1 MFYTI
6 ARRFLRVRTFDEWS
20 AQLISRFF
28 RGQLLMLSSPPV
40 SVIAHHTIE
49 VRTETPPAFERS
61 GLQTFEVFSGQC
73 YTDGESSYL
82 TVDDSLIH
90 TGTLASQLTIV
101 WIGSTEHARRPLSLS
116 NVMSYAMQ
124 AALRRCGLF
133 PLHAAG
139 LIAPVQEKGLLVIGE
154 SGSGKSTL
162 ALQLAAASW
171 RYLSDDSIALTKNAD
186 EDADA
191 ADGMVTAHGLRRRF
205 AVTDRSLAA
214 CALPGLSEAL
224 GEHMP
229 FDENKRYLDPTT
241 AFPGQLASSCQP
253 GVLLFPAITNQPHST
268 VERLSRSA
276 AMVHLATFCPWACY
290 DASTS
295 REHLRVLSGLTRQTN
310 AYLLH
315 AGRDLIEQAGR
326 AASLVNSLCEENNS
340 R

>member
-1 MFYTI
+1 VIFSHSAQHLERAMSYTI

-20 AQLISRFF
+20 AQLVSRFF
-28 RGQLLMLSSPPV
+28 SGQLLKLSSPPA

-49 VRTETPPAFERS
+49 VRTETPPAFARS

-90 TGTLASQLTIV
+90 TGTLASQLTTV
-101 WIGSTEHARRPLSLS
+101 WIGSTAHARRPLSLS

-139 LIAPVQEKGLLVIGE
+139 LIAPVQEKGLLIIGE

-162 ALQLAAASW
+162 ALQLAAAGW
-171 RYLSDDSIALTKNAD
+171 RYLSDDSIALTENAD

-214 CALPGLSEAL
+214 CALP
-224 GEHMP
+224 
-229 FDENKRYLDPTT
+229 
-241 AFPGQLASSCQP
+241 
-253 GVLLFPAITNQPHST
+253 
-268 VERLSRSA
+268 RLSK
-276 AMVHLATFCPWACY
+276 AM
-290 DASTS
+290 
-295 REHLRVLSGLTRQTN
+295 E
-310 AYLLH
+310 
-315 AGRDLIEQAGR
+315 EQMPY
-326 AASLVNSLCEENNS
+326 
-340 R
+340 